1 MIIFVKMRHMKLQRK
16 LLNSATSLPKQVVK
30 ISNFTTIGVARL
42 KKCFKVGEISNISE
56 ISEVVKIT
64 NFNTK
69 NVLCHFVPVKE
80 EWYPNFS

>member
-1 MIIFVKMRHMKLQRK
+1 MVK
-16 LLNSATSLPKQVVK
+16 LLNSATSEPVKVVK
-30 ISNFTTIGVARL
+30 ISNFTTIEMAML

-69 NVLCHFVPVKE
+69 NVFCHFVPV
-80 EWYPNFS
+80 